1 MPEHVDHV
9 TVDEA
14 LAADCFYGECEHIDE
29 DGMPD
34 DFSTCPT
41 FSLEVCVDCME
52 DAGYGR
58 DPGLWEDSLRKWP
71 HDPDR
76 AITPTLD
83 QIQTDAADSGLSVVV
98 EEPSIFKPG
107 LMSPQPSVPSTKEKG

>member
-1 MPEHVDHV
+1 MTEHSDHV
-9 TVDEA
+9 TVDDA
-14 LAADCFYGECEHIDE
+14 LGADCYYGECDHVDE

-34 DFSTCPT
+34 DFSECPT

-58 DPGLWEDSLRKWP
+58 DPSLWEDSLRKWP

-83 QIQTDAADSGLSVVV
+83 QVQAHAADSGLRVVV
-98 EEPSIFKPG
+98 EEPSIYKPG
-107 LMSPQPSVPSTKEKG
+107 LMNPQPTDPGVSL